1 MIGVR
6 FQISSIPNRLIGAA
20 LASLMLLLPV
30 RTLHA
35 QQKQNAKEIKV
46 PYQLTW
52 GDTAEKVREMLH
64 AVKAEETGC
73 SEKAPG
79 KVVMEAQGLA
89 IGDPLLKKSIFT
101 FRNGSLVEVELQYG
115 DATWD
120 ASKAPDFFDRTRRR
134 IDERYGPG
142 MLLVN
147 KVKETAPD
155 AGTGK
160 TPKDMTYTLIIYQW
174 SQPSV
179 ALELN
184 YTSVEEGTGETAKA
198 LRLVSLH
205 YKAP

>member
-1 MIGVR
+1 MNGIPHPVR
-6 FQISSIPNRLIGAA
+6 WPLYRLTGTGLA
-20 LASLMLLLPV
+20 LLILLLPS
-30 RTLHA
+30 RGLHA
-35 QQKQNAKEIKV
+35 QQKQGVKDIKV
-46 PYQLTW
+46 PYQLSW
-52 GDTAEKVREMLH
+52 GDPVEKVREMLH
-64 AVKAEETGC
+64 AVKAQEIGC
-73 SEKAPG
+73 SEKSPG

-89 IGDPLLKKSIFT
+89 IGDPLLKKSLFS

-115 DATWD
+115 DASWD

-147 KVKETAPD
+147 KVKETPPD
-155 AGTGK
+155 TGTAK
-160 TPKDMTYTLIIYQW
+160 APKDMTYTLIIYQW

-179 ALELN
+179 VLELN